1 MGENKA
7 LLPLGDSLVIE
18 RAITLLRPFF
28 EEVLISGPRADYLFL
43 GHTVVEDLE
52 PEKGPI
58 GGIYS
63 ALEHC
68 REDVFVLS
76 CDMPFVSEA
85 LIAQLLGTSPKGK
98 ISVLRCNGRVYP
110 TLGIYP
116 YGVAGSL
123 KEAIAAGQLKMIR
136 LTGTLK
142 AHYVECGA
150 PYADAQLLNLNT
162 AADLETARSFINAT
176 TNDNN
181 NNNNNNNTIKK

>member
-7 LLPLGDSLVIE
+7 LLRLGDSLVIE
-18 RAITLLRPFF
+18 RAIALLRPLFD
-28 EEVLISGPRADYLFL
+28 EVLISGPRADYLFL
-43 GHTVVEDLE
+43 GHAVVEDLE
-52 PEKGPI
+52 PEKGPL

-85 LIAQLLGTSPKGK
+85 LIAQLLDTSPKGK
-98 ISVLRCNGRVYP
+98 ISVLRSNGRVYP

-116 YGVAGSL
+116 YGVACSL
-123 KEAIAAGQLKMIR
+123 KEAIAAGQLKMTHLIGA
-136 LTGTLK
+136 LE
-142 AHYVECGA
+142 ANYVECSA
-150 PYADAQLLNLNT
+150 SYPDARLLNLNT

-176 TNDNN
+176 TN
-181 NNNNNNNTIKK
+181 NNTIKK